1 MRSIPNKIKPSLE
14 TFNFVTILLPRRTWI
29 LAQFIDIEKRRSSAL
44 HVALASSSRVRR
56 HGGGARIVIASPGA
70 AMVQSLGAQTG
81 KMSAGR
87 HRMDLAMPS

>member
-1 MRSIPNKIKPSLE
+1 MGAESRLPQHAAVRSIPNKIKPSLE

-56 HGGGARIVIASPGA
+56 HGGGARIVIASPGPPA
-70 AMVQSLGAQTG
+70 AREEDSE
-81 KMSAGR
+81 
-87 HRMDLAMPS
+87 